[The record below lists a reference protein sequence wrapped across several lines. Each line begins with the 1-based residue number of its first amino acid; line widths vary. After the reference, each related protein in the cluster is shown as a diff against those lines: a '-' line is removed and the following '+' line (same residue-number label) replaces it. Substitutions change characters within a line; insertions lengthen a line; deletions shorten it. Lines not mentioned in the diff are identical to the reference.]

1 MIFKYL
7 LVGFLGIFFIS
18 CATKYQSVGFTGGF
32 SETQLSNDIFNV
44 SFKGNGY
51 TSREK
56 ASDFALLRSAELTLN
71 NGYQYFIILNSEK
84 YIDHSSYTSLKTY
97 DTTYQANTYGNQ
109 TYGTAHTTSSGGDT
123 THYYKPSANNT
134 IKCFKDKPNINT
146 VIYEVEFILKS
157 IKTKYDIQD

>member
-7 LVGFLGIFFIS
+7 LIDFLGIFFIS
-18 CATKYQSVGFTGGF
+18 CSTKYQSVGFMGGF

-56 ASDFALLRSAELTLN
+56 VSDFALLRSGELTLN

-84 YIDHSSYTSLKTY
+84 YIDHSSYTS
-97 DTTYQANTYGNQ
+97 
-109 TYGTAHTTSSGGDT
+109 SSRGDT

-134 IKCFKDKPNINT
+134 IKCFKNANSKNKCNFF
-146 VIYEVEFILKS
+146 EVSSKRGLIDNLLILF
-157 IKTKYDIQD
+157 D